1 MVTHSSILAW
11 GIPWMG
17 NLPGYSGMESQR
29 VGHDWETKQKQQRC
43 QNLICGSVIL
53 FAEVFLNSKHLFL
66 NVFNTDWSF
75 PFALKRSGKNN
86 EFSVSSEVQY
96 LKYHFEYSIKNIEYS
111 LSSLKLIKN
120 FLCSNLLIH
129 FRRIRTVLSSVTISD
144 PLALNIALKLR
155 FNSVIA
161 RSTLKVQIQ
170 A

>member
-1 MVTHSSILAW
+1 M
-11 GIPWMG
+11 
-17 NLPGYSGMESQR
+17 
-29 VGHDWETKQKQQRC
+29 
-43 QNLICGSVIL
+43 
-53 FAEVFLNSKHLFL
+53 NSKHLFL

-111 LSSLKLIKN
+111 LSSFKLIKN